1 MSESPRPVDG
11 YQKVAAFLL
20 SLDSAVSAKVMRSLD
35 PKVVSGVA
43 AAMTEL
49 SPDLCTAAAVDQL
62 YLDLA
67 RTMYQREGVRP
78 QDDHELADML
88 SQSYGEDEADRV
100 LREIRD
106 RRRREQPFAF
116 LDQFQPEVVARV
128 LADESPSIVSLILA
142 HSSPTVSAAVLGVFE
157 EEQTLEIVKRMTS
170 IQPPSIDTMLDIA
183 DDLSLRMREAQRLPP
198 PPDPAETL
206 RTIADLLTHS
216 KGSVETTVMEGL
228 AEYDEEVAGQVRE
241 YMFTWSDLGA
251 IDKRAMQKILST
263 VDTRTLSIALKA
275 SPPDVEANVMDN
287 LSSRVKDMVAD
298 ERELAGAMSMTEVQ
312 ESRDEILT
320 AVRALMDSGEFSPAR
335 AGEEMVT

>member
-1 MSESPRPVDG
+1 MSEAPRPVDG

-20 SLDSAVSAKVMRSLD
+20 SLDSAVSAKVMRTLD
-35 PKVVSGVA
+35 PKVISGVA
-43 AAMTEL
+43 SAMTEL
-49 SPDLCTAAAVDQL
+49 SPDLCTATAVDQL

-128 LADESPSIVSLILA
+128 LAEESPSIVSLILA

-183 DDLSLRMREAQRLPP
+183 DDLSLRMREAERLPP

-241 YMFTWSDLGA
+241 YMFTWNDLGT

-275 SPPDVEANVMDN
+275 SPPDVESNVMDN

-298 ERELAGAMSMTEVQ
+298 ERELAGAMSMSEVQ